1 MNCKIIFGDDVI
13 TMQKTSYADI
23 FKTACDTLIVDSFIR
38 ERVLDLI
45 RNNKIQ
51 EALTCLKENVET
63 SDFDIIIE

>member
-1 MNCKIIFGDDVI
+1 MNCKISFGDDVI
-13 TMQKTSYADI
+13 TMQNVSYVDI
-23 FKTACDTLIVDSFIR
+23 FKTVCNALFVDILVR
-38 ERVLDLI
+38 EKVLDLV

>member
-1 MNCKIIFGDDVI
+1 MPC
-13 TMQKTSYADI
+13 
-23 FKTACDTLIVDSFIR
+23 ACDTLFVDSFIR

>member
-1 MNCKIIFGDDVI
+1 MNCKISFGDDVI
-13 TMQKTSYADI
+13 TMQNVSYVDI
-23 FKTACDTLIVDSFIR
+23 FKTVCNALFVDILVR
-38 ERVLDLI
+38 EKVLDLI

>member
-1 MNCKIIFGDDVI
+1 MNCKIIFDDDVI

-23 FKTACDTLIVDSFIR
+23 FKTACDTLFVDSFIR
-38 ERVLDLI
+38 ERVIDLI